1 MTDSI
6 KGVSVIA
13 KLLQSEK
20 AKDKIKQTFVGKVF
34 HSKVEKSKVTCLH
47 PDKMDVSKDNDKDIL
62 TKW

>member
-20 AKDKIKQTFVGKVF
+20 QKIKL
-34 HSKVEKSKVTCLH
+34 SEPSWEKYFIQSWKNQRLH
-47 PDKMDVSKDNDKDIL
+47 ASIQIKWTL
-62 TKW
+62 TRKRIF

>member
-20 AKDKIKQTFVGKVF
+20 AKDKIKKTFAGKVF
-34 HSKVEKSKVTCLH
+34 HSKLENQRLQCLH
-47 PDKMDVSKDNDKDIL
+47 PTNRR
-62 TKW
+62 

>member
-20 AKDKIKQTFVGKVF
+20 QKIKL
-34 HSKVEKSKVTCLH
+34 SEPSWEK
-47 PDKMDVSKDNDKDIL
+47 
-62 TKW
+62 